1 MSKSPLLSWFAITVL
16 ALSLESLSGLPVAGT
31 ARAQERTLKVMAYN
45 LLNYPDHDDQYVR
58 TDYFVTI
65 FGATEPDILVV
76 TEIKSQAGVDRLL
89 EFGLSR
95 ISRDYAAGPF
105 IKGNDTD
112 NAVYYRADRVTL
124 ENNIRITTALRDI
137 NGYTFSIDD
146 HDDGTFTFTIFVA
159 HLKASDTSLDR
170 TKRHLECS
178 WLANY
183 IAQQDSNYYYAFAGD
198 FNIYRASE
206 AAYKLLLD
214 SMAVDLEDPLDARVE
229 WHNNSSYSYLH
240 TQSTRTT
247 QLSDGGA
254 SGGLD
259 DRFDFILLSH
269 QMLRDSGPL
278 TFATGSY
285 SAFGND
291 GDHLNANINDG
302 ENRVVT
308 RSMADALYYG
318 SDHLPVLLNLSY
330 PVTLAVA
337 DRATWPVTYA
347 LHQNY
352 PNPFN
357 PGTTIQFDLPV
368 ASATR
373 ITVYDL
379 LGREVVRL
387 ADGPLEPGHHRL
399 EWDGRDSRGQM
410 VPTGMYI
417 VSMRTPAFGE
427 NIKIL
432 LLR

>member
-1 MSKSPLLSWFAITVL
+1 MWFSLTLL
-16 ALSLESLSGLPVAGT
+16 ALGVQGLTGLPVAGM

-65 FGATEPDILVV
+65 FGAIAPDILVV
-76 TEIKSQAGVDRLL
+76 TEMKSQAGVDRLL
-89 EFGLSR
+89 EFGLGR

-105 IKGNDTD
+105 IDGRDTD
-112 NAVYYRADRVTL
+112 NAVYYRTDRVTL
-124 ENNIRITTALRDI
+124 ESNIRITTTLRDI

-159 HLKASDTSLDR
+159 HLKASDTSDDR
-170 TKRHLECS
+170 AQRHREGS
-178 WLANY
+178 RLADY

-206 AAYKLLLD
+206 AVYKLLLD
-214 SMAVDLEDPLDARVE
+214 SLAVDLEDPLDAQGE
-229 WHNNSSYSYLH
+229 WHDNSSYSYLH
-240 TQSTRTT
+240 TQSTRTGR
-247 QLSDGGA
+247 LPDVGA

-330 PVTLAVA
+330 PVALAVT
-337 DRATWPVTYA
+337 DRADLPVNYV
-347 LHQNY
+347 LYQNY

-417 VSMRTPAFGE
+417 VSMITPEFGK
-427 NIKIL
+427 NVKIL
-432 LLR
+432 LLK

>member
-1 MSKSPLLSWFAITVL
+1 
-16 ALSLESLSGLPVAGT
+16 
-31 ARAQERTLKVMAYN
+31 RT
-45 LLNYPDHDDQYVR
+45 
-58 TDYFVTI
+58 
-65 FGATEPDILVV
+65 
-76 TEIKSQAGVDRLL
+76 
-89 EFGLSR
+89 
-95 ISRDYAAGPF
+95 
-105 IKGNDTD
+105 
-112 NAVYYRADRVTL
+112 DRVTL
-124 ENNIRITTALRDI
+124 ESNIRITTTLRDI

-159 HLKASDTSLDR
+159 HLKASDTSDDR
-170 TKRHLECS
+170 AQRHREGS
-178 WLANY
+178 RLADY

-206 AAYKLLLD
+206 AVYKLLLD
-214 SMAVDLEDPLDARVE
+214 SMAVDLEDPLDARGE
-229 WHNNSSYSYLH
+229 WHDNSNYSYLH

-247 QLSDGGA
+247 QLNGGA

-278 TFATGSY
+278 TYVTGTY
-285 SAFGND
+285 DAYGND
-291 GDHLNANINDG
+291 GNHLNANINAGD
-302 ENRVVT
+302 NRVVT
-308 RSMADALYYG
+308 RSMADALYYA
-318 SDHLPVLLNLSY
+318 SDHLPVILELSY
-330 PVTLAVA
+330 PTTLAVA
-337 DRATWPVTYA
+337 ERATWPVTYA

-368 ASATR
+368 ASDTR

-417 VSMRTPAFGE
+417 VSMRTPEFGK
-427 NIKIL
+427 NVKIL
-432 LLR
+432 LLK